1 MFTCTNYVLV
11 SEVCRLPSQD
21 VSNTGLLNLAES
33 GRVIQTKSTVA
44 TWIIGKT
51 RRNQAVESLNTMSVK
66 KLKGFSPTLIEVFP
80 STSMISIFPSF
91 GLRFMHRL
99 RGELLGSRLDNNAA
113 VLGAANRIKTACIEN
128 VADKYTALIKNAGG
142 RTDIIYND
150 ENVGKTRL
158 TVLVSDKMLKVKM
171 VVSVGGSLTV
181 IVQQAV
187 SSLTP
192 SVSWEFQS
200 EQREL
205 LSMFKELL
213 SSEARAYWEE
223 E

>member
-1 MFTCTNYVLV
+1 M
-11 SEVCRLPSQD
+11 CRLPSQD